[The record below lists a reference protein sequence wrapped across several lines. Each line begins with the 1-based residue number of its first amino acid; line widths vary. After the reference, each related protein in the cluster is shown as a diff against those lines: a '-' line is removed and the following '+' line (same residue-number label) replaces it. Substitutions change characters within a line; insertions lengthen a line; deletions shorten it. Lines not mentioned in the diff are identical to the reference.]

1 LSCVKTEQ
9 KAFEKRKGC
18 LDTKGLKGKPSRRQ
32 VEKERARAAFQARGM
47 KGRPGADVGD
57 VGLPLHEHLGAAK
70 VTQLEL
76 VRLCVDQ
83 QVLGLDVPMAHLHAV
98 DVRQRP
104 THLHTP
110 QTDGHLEAMGLR

>member
-1 LSCVKTEQ
+1 MV
-9 KAFEKRKGC
+9 
-18 LDTKGLKGKPSRRQ
+18 
-32 VEKERARAAFQARGM
+32 

-70 VTQLEL
+70 VAQLEL

-104 THLHTP
+104 THLHIP
-110 QTDGHLEAMGLR
+110 QTYDHFAGNGHEVDSAIS

>member
-1 LSCVKTEQ
+1 
-9 KAFEKRKGC
+9 
-18 LDTKGLKGKPSRRQ
+18 
-32 VEKERARAAFQARGM
+32 M

-70 VTQLEL
+70 VAQLEL

-83 QVLGLDVPMAHLHAV
+83 QVLGLDIPMAHLHAV
-98 DVRQRP
+98 NVRQRP

-110 QTDGHLEAMGLR
+110 HTDGQSLTGNGHEVRCAVFFEGRLAQCGACHLFATSASVRLH